1 MDGSFFSSHVLS
13 KISLTLD
20 SQPGVAM
27 VTWPAMD
34 FSQSKRSLDISCG
47 RMATES
53 QASSLAAEGAAA
65 AVVAGGRPHGVM
77 IGGVELTGHQ
87 ARSQAAE
94 RGAHLVGS
102 PWGTTCPTWPGSGT
116 ARRTGWRGSP
126 HSSGCAGYRPPRL
139 LGLVVPGNAEQVDG
153 VDVPQAG
160 MGQLF
165 LDFLRDEIRILHL
178 RDGRDDDVVFLAFS
192 MLCFRPSLLM
202 RRSIIALPPVFTSV
216 KNIACIWKCKMFG
229 SCRRIL

>member
-20 SQPGVAM
+20 SQPGQQLGV
-27 VTWPAMD
+27 
-34 FSQSKRSLDISCG
+34 
-47 RMATES
+47 
-53 QASSLAAEGAAA
+53 EGAAA

-77 IGGVELTGHQ
+77 IGGVELTGHK

-94 RGAHLVGS
+94 RSADLMAARGEPLAGHGKDAARHAGQAGGDLHIIRGVLIQ
-102 PWGTTCPTWPGSGT
+102 T
-116 ARRTGWRGSP
+116 AE
-126 HSSGCAGYRPPRL
+126 L

-178 RDGRDDDVVFLAFS
+178 RDGRDDDVVFLGLLDVVLQAFLVDAKINHCS
-192 MLCFRPSLLM
+192 FLQFLRQD
-202 RRSIIALPPVFTSV
+202 
-216 KNIACIWKCKMFG
+216 KNIACIWKCQNVSR